1 MKDQFR
7 REGAEQQAA
16 ASKVYVPLDAYT
28 SSDPKRNEWSSL
40 RDEFKAAMR
49 EGTNTI
55 KDILDEQFRRRFGE
69 LMHRSARHRDRSR
82 QQNDG
87 DIIAVASL

>member
-1 MKDQFR
+1 MTHQMRSNIMKDQFR

-55 KDILDEQFRRRFGE
+55 EGILDEQFRRRFG
-69 LMHRSARHRDRSR
+69 D
-82 QQNDG
+82 
-87 DIIAVASL
+87 